1 MQQITMS
8 YIVKM
13 FRQKTEDIIMRK
25 YVMHFILLL
34 SITAVSLPANAYKV
48 KTFKPL
54 SIAPLAAPYSEPGI
68 NENYPKI
75 TQIEF
80 NLFKKTYEKENI
92 YNRLSRIE
100 KRIFRRNFDSMPLA
114 TRVDNIL
121 ANIDPGVMYNI
132 STREL
137 ARLETKVLGRTY
149 PNDDT
154 DSRIT
159 RLEKEMLGAMQGG
172 NLSERFDTVKTAA
185 KHYNSFPEIVQS
197 QNVYPQYNNISP
209 YYTPKSS
216 WSGSR
221 VNRGVSGMLQNL
233 LGVIFGNFGSGSLTG
248 FTPPIY
254 DPYNPYINGVGSQ
267 DYYMGTH
274 GGHMLNRNLGNHST
288 VRILD

>member
-1 MQQITMS
+1 MQ
-8 YIVKM
+8 K
-13 FRQKTEDIIMRK
+13 K
-25 YVMHFILLL
+25 LLL
-34 SITAVSLPANAYKV
+34 SALLTLVLSTAIANQAVAYKV

-54 SIAPLAAPYSEPGI
+54 SMAPLSLPHDNPAI
-68 NENYPKI
+68 NESYPKI

-80 NLFKKTYEKENI
+80 NLFRKTYEKENI

-100 KRIFRRNFDSMPLA
+100 KRIFRRNFSSLPLA
-114 TRVDNIL
+114 SRVDNIL

-132 STREL
+132 SAREL
-137 ARLETKVLGRTY
+137 TRIENKVLGRTY

-172 NLSERFDTVKTAA
+172 NLTERFNTVKTAA
-185 KHYNSFPEIVQS
+185 KHYNSFPEILQS
-197 QNVYPQYNNISP
+197 QNIYPQYNRINP
-209 YYTPKSS
+209 YYSPSAN
-216 WSGSR
+216 WSGTR

-233 LGVIFGNFGSGSLTG
+233 LGTVFGNFSAGSLTG

-254 DPYNPYINGVGSQ
+254 DPYNPYNPGIGTQ
-267 DYYMGTH
+267 DYYIGNH
-274 GGHMLNRNLGNHST
+274 GGHMYNRNLGNTST

>member
-25 YVMHFILLL
+25 YAMHFVLLL
-34 SITAVSLPANAYKV
+34 SLTALSLPANAYKV

-80 NLFKKTYEKENI
+80 NLFKRTYEKESI

-100 KRIFRRNFDSMPLA
+100 KRIFRRDFGSMPLA

-137 ARLETKVLGRTY
+137 ARLEAKVLGRTY

-172 NLSERFDTVKTAA
+172 NLSERFNTVKTAA

-197 QNVYPQYNNISP
+197 QSVYPQYNNMSP
-209 YYTPKSS
+209 YNTTNRS
-216 WSGSR
+216 WSGSNI
-221 VNRGVSGMLQNL
+221 NRGMGGFVQNL
-233 LGVIFGNFGSGSLTG
+233 LGSLFGNFSSGSLTG

-254 DPYNPYINGVGSQ
+254 DPYNPYNPGIGTQ

-274 GGHMLNRNLGNHST
+274 GGYLYNRNLGNTST
-288 VRILD
+288 VKILD